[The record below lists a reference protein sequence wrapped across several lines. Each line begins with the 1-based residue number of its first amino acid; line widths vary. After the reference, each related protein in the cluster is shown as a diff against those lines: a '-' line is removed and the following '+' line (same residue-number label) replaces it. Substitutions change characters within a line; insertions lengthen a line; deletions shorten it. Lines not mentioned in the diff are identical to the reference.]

1 MKDQGIPCED
11 DVMNPHNA
19 VFSFPMKA
27 DSNAVFRDDMTAIE
41 QLEIWKC
48 YAEHWCE
55 HKPSVTISVKEHE
68 WINVGNWCWDNFD
81 ALSGISFLPFSDHT
95 YQQAPY
101 QDIDKATYEELASK
115 MPKNINWSELSKF
128 EKEDTT
134 KGAQELACTA
144 GSCELVDI

>member
-1 MKDQGIPCED
+1 
-11 DVMNPHNA
+11 
-19 VFSFPMKA
+19 
-27 DSNAVFRDDMTAIE
+27 
-41 QLEIWKC
+41 
-48 YAEHWCE
+48 
-55 HKPSVTISVKEHE
+55 EHE

-115 MPKNINWSELSKF
+115 MPNNINWSELSNF

-134 KGAQELACTA
+134 KGITGVSMYSRFLRISRYLTIFLISIVAMWVLYVIAMAIFYTFYPM
-144 GSCELVDI
+144 